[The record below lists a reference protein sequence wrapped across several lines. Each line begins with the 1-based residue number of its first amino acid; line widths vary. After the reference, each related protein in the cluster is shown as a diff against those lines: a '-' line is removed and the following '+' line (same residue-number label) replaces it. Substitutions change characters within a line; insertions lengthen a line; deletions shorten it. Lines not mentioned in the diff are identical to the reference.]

1 MEHWKSEEENNPQAR
16 PGYPSQEGGELS
28 GGKAH
33 KDTSGGRELYMNV
46 RVLVSMMAVFVMV
59 FTFVARIIVV
69 SGPSMESTLWGG
81 DLILVWGLGYT
92 PKQGDIVVLTQ
103 ENYQEDSIVKRVI
116 ATEGQRVD
124 IDYSANSVRVDGE
137 LLEEDYIKEQMF
149 VPSYG
154 EGINHVT
161 VPEGCLFVMGD
172 NRNQSA
178 DSRYPN
184 IGIVDR
190 IFTRVGASDNIS
202 LGEST
207 FMVEMNEA
215 ASILNNMSERSLIL
229 FDELGRGTS
238 TYDGISIA
246 WAIVEYIHEHG
257 KMHPK
262 TLFATH
268 YHELNEME
276 KTFSRVVN
284 YNVSVREIDGKVV
297 FLRKLSRGGSE
308 HSFGIHVAKLAG
320 MPQVIVKRAD
330 EVLRHLESVNRESD
344 KATAERLASPSN
356 VHEGM
361 QLSFFQL
368 DDPVLAQLR
377 DQILGLDINNLTPM
391 AALNKLHDIRTIL
404 TGK

>member
-1 MEHWKSEEENNPQAR
+1 
-16 PGYPSQEGGELS
+16 
-28 GGKAH
+28 
-33 KDTSGGRELYMNV
+33 MNV

-184 IGIVDR
+184 IGIVD
-190 IFTRVGASDNIS
+190 TRCVI
-202 LGEST
+202 
-207 FMVEMNEA
+207 
-215 ASILNNMSERSLIL
+215 
-229 FDELGRGTS
+229 GRGL
-238 TYDGISIA
+238 A
-246 WAIVEYIHEHG
+246 VMFPFEHW
-257 KMHPK
+257 K
-262 TLFATH
+262 
-268 YHELNEME
+268 
-276 KTFSRVVN
+276 
-284 YNVSVREIDGKVV
+284 
-297 FLRKLSRGGSE
+297 KL
-308 HSFGIHVAKLAG
+308 
-320 MPQVIVKRAD
+320 
-330 EVLRHLESVNRESD
+330 
-344 KATAERLASPSN
+344 
-356 VHEGM
+356 
-361 QLSFFQL
+361 
-368 DDPVLAQLR
+368 
-377 DQILGLDINNLTPM
+377 
-391 AALNKLHDIRTIL
+391 
-404 TGK
+404 